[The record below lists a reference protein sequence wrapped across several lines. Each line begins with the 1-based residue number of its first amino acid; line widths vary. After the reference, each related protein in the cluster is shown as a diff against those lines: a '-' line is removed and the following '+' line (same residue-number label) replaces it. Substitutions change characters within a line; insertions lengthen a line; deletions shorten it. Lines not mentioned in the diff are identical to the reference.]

1 MENPDIIPPD
11 STERKLMVKVKNGTG
26 DLKEG
31 NVFIVDTSME
41 PVDDCLVLALMMNIG
56 VATLISS
63 EDAKTN
69 QFLILGVVTT
79 LISA

>member
-31 NVFIVDTSME
+31 NVFIVDTSIE